1 MKPKTF
7 ISYCAQDKALAQRL
21 KEELGHSRCDP
32 WQFELSAV
40 PGTDAWGAIL
50 NQIENSDFFVV
61 ILSQAATASRPV
73 QEEISH
79 AHYCSINHP
88 ESKPRIIPLK
98 IDDHIIVPRP
108 IVRAVHLPF
117 SELQFNSDFERL
129 LHAMGVEQ
137 SPFGETTELD
147 VTFSRGRVFD
157 TKLEAGIFASNL
169 IANHPQVSAKFQKLS
184 AKARFAAGGRWQMP
198 SPQEI
203 IWEAETLR
211 ASRRGFER

>member
-1 MKPKTF
+1 MRIT
-7 ISYCAQDKALAQRL
+7 ARL
-21 KEELGHSRCDP
+21 
-32 WQFELSAV
+32 
-40 PGTDAWGAIL
+40 I
-50 NQIENSDFFVV
+50 
-61 ILSQAATASRPV
+61 
-73 QEEISH
+73 
-79 AHYCSINHP
+79 
-88 ESKPRIIPLK
+88 KPRIIPLK
-98 IDDHIIVPRP
+98 IDDHIIVPRQ

-169 IANHPQVSAKFQKLS
+169 IANHPQISAKFQKLS

-211 ASRRGFER
+211 ASRQPQFVRLSNYKIVVVFALHCGYNGGYSSYERVVVEISASHLLKYDRLGEEGDLVLHSDTLSLKFEGFRAVTSLPLDLE